1 MRTQKIY
8 TYNELKES
16 KLIYDRKP
24 PAFGIIM
31 TILTLTFLVGAIVWA
46 VLSPKSYVVKAAGIV
61 SDGQKVNVMNTV
73 TGKIKNIAVKEGQAV
88 SKGDLLI
95 EIDTY
100 QLDLQIAQIEDMAEL
115 YNERVKADKTLIDYV
130 NGYRLDDEST
140 QANPFDQNDENTVKL
155 YNDNE

>member
-73 TGKIKNIAVKEGQAV
+73 TGKII
-88 SKGDLLI
+88 
-95 EIDTY
+95 
-100 QLDLQIAQIEDMAEL
+100 
-115 YNERVKADKTLIDYV
+115 
-130 NGYRLDDEST
+130 
-140 QANPFDQNDENTVKL
+140 P
-155 YNDNE
+155 